1 MANIGA
7 QIMADNRDIDAQRDE
22 LAVLRD
28 RVRCEVVLEREGYRL
43 DRAATAQRSAKNLK
57 FRRGEGEIII
67 VNHGGKGW
75 WDPTNPDRSA
85 RGDVF
90 KLVQHLKPGLN
101 LGHVRRELRNMIGL
115 EPSYEVRERIKPVAE
130 EQGKKRD
137 PAWMW
142 EHRNP
147 PQTGSAAWCYLS
159 EERGLPDRVL
169 EAAVKQNLL
178 REGPNGTAWF
188 AHRDNQGA
196 LSGMEMRGPE
206 YRGFSTGGIGKRL
219 FRFEADPGTQPS
231 RIVVAEAAIDALSFA
246 AMDRFSSN
254 TLYLSTAGGM
264 SPESVRELKQLLAA
278 GAKQPEGRLVIA
290 VDNDQ
295 QGDHYAAMFS
305 EMAQEVGLWNG
316 RASPKSP
323 GSDWNQVL
331 RARGNKESVTP
342 RPFRELAGSAT
353 STTPTPQVAAGWVDD
368 LKLRKRHQSEQ
379 VPMTA
384 QATTSLRRSGSPSMG
399 GR

>member
-1 MANIGA
+1 
-7 QIMADNRDIDAQRDE
+7 MADNRDIDAQRDE

-101 LGHVRRELRNMIGL
+101 LGHVRRELRNLIGL
-115 EPSYEVRERIKPVAE
+115 EPSYEVRERTKPAQAGQVT
-130 EQGKKRD
+130 KRD

-147 PQTGSAAWCYLS
+147 PQSGSAAWRYLS
-159 EERGLPDRVL
+159 EDRGLPDRVL

-178 REGPNGTAWF
+178 REGPKGTAWF
-188 AHRDNQGA
+188 AHHDNQGS

-219 FRFEADPGTQPS
+219 FRFEANPGTQPS

-278 GAKQPEGRLVIA
+278 TAKQPEGRLVIA

-316 RASPKSP
+316 RALPKSP

-368 LKLRKRHQSEQ
+368 LKVRKRHQSEQ
-379 VPMTA
+379 VPMAA
-384 QATTSLRRSGSPSMG
+384 QTTSSVRRSGSPSMG